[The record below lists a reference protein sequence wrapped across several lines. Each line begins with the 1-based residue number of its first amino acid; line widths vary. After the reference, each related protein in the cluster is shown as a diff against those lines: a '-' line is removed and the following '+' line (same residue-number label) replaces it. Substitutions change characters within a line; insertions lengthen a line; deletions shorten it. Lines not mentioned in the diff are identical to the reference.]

1 MSEKNKQSG
10 IDPLVRMIAMLRKLD
25 GRPHLSINLE
35 NRKLIRADIR
45 QMYFFGRNPDRE
57 EIARLKWR

>member
-1 MSEKNKQSG
+1 MSENNEHSG
-10 IDPLVRMIAMLRKLD
+10 LDPLARMIAMLRKLN
-25 GRPHLSINLE
+25 GRPHSPLDPK